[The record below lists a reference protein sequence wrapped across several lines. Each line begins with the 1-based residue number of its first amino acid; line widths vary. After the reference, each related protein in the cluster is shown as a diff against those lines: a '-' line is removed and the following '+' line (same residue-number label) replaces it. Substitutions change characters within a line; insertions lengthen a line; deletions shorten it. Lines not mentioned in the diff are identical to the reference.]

1 MDLTNEDGAGYVGTI
16 YMGSQET
23 PVKVLFDTGS
33 DFLAITSD
41 LCLDPKLGKQEEAE
55 AVFDPVNMVYK
66 NSNKDLR
73 KCKSTAYLSQ
83 KSSSA
88 KKLGGDDE
96 KLDYGSAKL
105 MGKLYQD
112 QTCIDANKTACTN
125 FEFLALYQA
134 QGLDDTDGVL
144 GLAVHPDIK
153 RRNLNYVWNLKNN
166 GIIDRAIVSF
176 SIAGPNM
183 DDQSYAIFGG
193 LDPNQIV
200 GGVDALKKMS
210 TTAYRPYWTQSVKQW
225 ALEGKSITYGTEP
238 VEKKGGEN
246 SYTAIIDTGSSNI
259 AISDEMFKDLKEKWY
274 RDVPKLD
281 CVTDDN
287 FCQVMTPCTEIASK
301 AKPVSFTFGG
311 QTFEMAPELYLH
323 QAEGKRCQ
331 FAIHSNQLKGSTGN
345 LVLIGDTLLRHLYQV
360 YDFENETISL
370 AVNTHSEGKILMFDD
385 GKRPEDAPKIQT
397 TEDNMGII
405 AKSRFE
411 NSENDLHDN

>member
-1 MDLTNEDGAGYVGTI
+1 M
-16 YMGSQET
+16 
-23 PVKVLFDTGS
+23 
-33 DFLAITSD
+33 
-41 LCLDPKLGKQEEAE
+41 
-55 AVFDPVNMVYK
+55 
-66 NSNKDLR
+66 
-73 KCKSTAYLSQ
+73 
-83 KSSSA
+83 
-88 KKLGGDDE
+88 GGDDE

-105 MGKLYQD
+105 AGKLYTD
-112 QTCIDANKTACTN
+112 KTCIDANKTACTN

-134 QGLDDTDGVL
+134 VGLDDTDGVL

-153 RRNLNYVWNLKNN
+153 RRNLNYVWNLKNS

-193 LDPNQIV
+193 LQPEQIV
-200 GGVDALKKMS
+200 GGTEALKKMS

-225 ALEGKSITYGTEP
+225 ALEGKQIMYGNELAQKP
-238 VEKKGGEN
+238 GGEA

-259 AISDEMFKDLKEKWY
+259 AISDDMFKSLKEKWQK
-274 RDVPKLD
+274 DLPSVD

-287 FCQVMTPCTEIASK
+287 FCQVLTPCSDVAGK
-301 AKPVSFTFGG
+301 LKPISFGIGG
-311 QTFEMAPELYLH
+311 QTFEMSPELYLH

-360 YDFENETISL
+360 YDFEHETISL
-370 AVNTHSEGKILMFDD
+370 GINKHSEGKILMFDD

-397 TEDNMGII
+397 SEDNMSIVE
-405 AKSRFE
+405 KSRFK
-411 NSENDLHDN
+411 NSENDLHESWNNKN